1 MLSITGVLFYLSLL
15 NLVKLPSCPFILI
28 IPQLNFHTLS
38 MVRVFREITLWGI
51 LVLSSNL
58 SWSYHINAIGYS
70 TLHLLRRAFSST
82 TPVKDKKLLFTS
94 LILPKLTYWSPILR
108 PNLIKDIG
116 MLERVQIRV
125 TKFILNDYH
134 SDYKSR
140 LISLQILPLMYRLK
154 LNDLM
159 FFISSLKNPQ
169 SHYNTLDYFSF
180 CDHPFGTRS
189 STHMKLKH
197 SLSSTSLLHHS
208 FFHRLPRI
216 WNPLPQIDT
225 SLSLPTIK
233 KRT

>member
-1 MLSITGVLFYLSLL
+1 MSFYSNHSPIEFPYTINGQGVPRNNTVRDLG
-15 NLVKLPSCPFILI
+15 VILK
-28 IPQLNFHTLS
+28 S
-38 MVRVFREITLWGI
+38 I
-51 LVLSSNL
+51 LVLSHQCNWL
-58 SWSYHINAIGYS
+58 FYS
-70 TLHLLRRAFSST
+70 PSLAQSIAST

-94 LILPKLTYWSPILR
+94 LILPKLTYCSPILR

-116 MLERVQIRV
+116 MLERVQVRV

-208 FFHRLPRI
+208 FFHRLPRL

-233 KRT
+233 KRN